1 MRKLLIGLSI
11 GGGLLLAGFVVLS
24 RSMTTDPAAFETQE
38 GPPNPLP
45 ACPGSP
51 NCVRTTWVYAA
62 SPDELFVKIGPALI
76 AAGAGS
82 VAQDI
87 GTHRVDA
94 VFTVFLFND
103 DVAVAIEPYENG
115 AAVHIRS
122 ASRTGHSDLG
132 VNGRRVKR
140 IKAALEVRL

>member
-1 MRKLLIGLSI
+1 MRKLLVILSV

-24 RSMTTDPAAFETQE
+24 RSMTTDPTDFETQA
-38 GPPNPLP
+38 GPSNPLP
-45 ACPGSP
+45 GCPESP

-62 SPDELFVKIGPALI
+62 SPDELFAKTGPALI

-82 VAQDI
+82 VTQDI
-87 GTHRVDA
+87 GGRRLDA
-94 VFTVFLFND
+94 VFTVFLFKD
-103 DVAVAIEPYENG
+103 DVAVIIEPYESG

-122 ASRTGHSDLG
+122 ASRTGQSDLG

-140 IKAALEVRL
+140 IKAALDARL